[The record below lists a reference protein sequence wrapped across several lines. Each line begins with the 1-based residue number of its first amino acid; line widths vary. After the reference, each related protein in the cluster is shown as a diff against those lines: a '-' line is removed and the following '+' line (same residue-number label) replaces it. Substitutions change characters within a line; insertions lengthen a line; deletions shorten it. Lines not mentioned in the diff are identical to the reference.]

1 MSDMLVR
8 SGIELS
14 VPVAE
19 RYIKAAWEAGMSCR
33 TCKTGRTSR
42 TSRTGRTIEAVCL
55 TRLTG
60 LTRLSQSLKGK
71 TTDD

>member
-1 MSDMLVR
+1 MSEMLVR

-42 TSRTGRTIEAVCL
+42 TSCRACRASH
-55 TRLTG
+55 TRPSPTLG
-60 LTRLSQSLKGK
+60 GK
-71 TTDD
+71 

>member
-1 MSDMLVR
+1 MSEMLVR

-42 TSRTGRTIEAVCL
+42 TSRTGRTSCRARRASH
-55 TRLTG
+55 TRPSPTLG
-60 LTRLSQSLKGK
+60 GK
-71 TTDD
+71 

>member
-33 TCKTGRTSR
+33 TCKTGM
-42 TSRTGRTIEAVCL
+42 TSRTGRIGRTTCRARRTSH
-55 TRLTG
+55 TRHSHALG
-60 LTRLSQSLKGK
+60 GK
-71 TTDD
+71 